1 MNEINGEYHHDMNL
15 MYERQQYDCDT
26 IMDQKSEIEALKA
39 QLVESE
45 KQAYWQG
52 FETGSNNPH
61 QNIKM
66 FYFEWKELIKS
77 NQQGDSNGK

>member
-1 MNEINGEYHHDMNL
+1 MKY
-15 MYERQQYDCDT
+15 T
-26 IMDQKSEIEALKA
+26 IGDVFTPEAIEQLNAFDANQSEIEALKA

-66 FYFEWKELIKS
+66 FYFEWQELIKS